1 MVPVIASILILGIGS
16 MYSAYSVGS
25 PTGPEIEKIMFIDRY
40 MPSDVIILPDDPGLC
55 KQTSGKFKTI
65 SGGVHWQAPDF
76 PVRYSIDTKNFDE
89 FLSTVTKEAAKA
101 AVKEAFDTWD
111 LENHGGAGVNKNFFS
126 LETSNAMITVE
137 WQPLDGEGGTLG
149 ITTTHFN
156 PKLKEIV
163 AAEIVFDNKDRWN
176 NFSLECNAQGTGDN
190 RLDFDLEDVA
200 AHEVGHA
207 IGLGHVNG
215 FDDRFN
221 TEFVSI
227 IAEGETHKQTLG
239 LGDKI
244 GLASLYGDGGGD
256 NGDDGGG
263 KKCPPGKPD
272 HPKCP
277 KS

>member
-40 MPSDVIILPDDPGLC
+40 MPSDVTLADDPVPC
-55 KQTSGKFKTI
+55 DQTSGKFKTI
-65 SGGVHWQAPDF
+65 SGGVHWQASDF

-89 FLSTVTKEAAKA
+89 SLSTITEEAAEA
-101 AVKEAFDTWD
+101 AVKRAFDTWD
-111 LENHGGAGVNKNFFS
+111 LEDHGGDVNNDFFFFV
-126 LETSNAMITVE
+126 TNNAKITVE
-137 WQPLDGEGGTLG
+137 WQSLDGEGGTLG

-156 PKLKEIV
+156 PKLKKIV
-163 AAEIVFDNKDRWN
+163 AAEIVFDNEDRWN
-176 NFSLECNAQGTGDN
+176 NLILKCEAQKTGDGI
-190 RLDFDLEDVA
+190 LDFDIEDVA

-221 TEFVSI
+221 TEYVSI

-239 LGDKI
+239 LGDKF
-244 GLASLYGDGGGD
+244 GLASLYDDVGGD